1 MFGKSW
7 TLSTKFVFQRHFNF
21 CNMTLVVTPKNK
33 KEEKIIKAFMQS
45 HQINFHS
52 EEEEDAALHSAMQHG
67 RKTPLANEKEKEA
80 FLAKL
85 NSTK

>member
-1 MFGKSW
+1 
-7 TLSTKFVFQRHFNF
+7 
-21 CNMTLVVTPKNK
+21 MTLVVIPKNK

-45 HQINFHS
+45 LQINFHS
-52 EEEEDAALHSAMQHG
+52 EEEEDAALHSAMKQG